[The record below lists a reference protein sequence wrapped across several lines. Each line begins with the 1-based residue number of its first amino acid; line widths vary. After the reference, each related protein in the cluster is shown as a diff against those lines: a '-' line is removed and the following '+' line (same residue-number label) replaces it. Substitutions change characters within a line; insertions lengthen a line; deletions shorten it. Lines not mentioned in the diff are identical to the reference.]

1 MYFLTFTFVSIFAA
15 INGGNFHLIITTM
28 RLAKK
33 VFLLASTLTL
43 VASCGTQSSKNDFSS
58 VRLSGAGASFPAKIY
73 TRWFKDLA
81 NEGGPKVNYQAVGSG
96 SGRKAFIDETVN
108 FGASD
113 DPMKDKDIAKVTRG
127 LVQIPM
133 VGGTI
138 AFGYNYDCDLKLTQE
153 QAVQV
158 AMGMIKDWKELG
170 CPAGKLTWVHRSDGS
185 GTTKAFTN
193 SMEAFSKTW
202 TLGTGKSV
210 KWPAGVGAKGNSGVA
225 GVIQNTPG
233 AIGYVNQSYI
243 KGDVKAAAL
252 QNLSGE
258 FVTPNNES
266 GAIALNGITLDEN
279 LAGKNPNPTAKGA
292 YPIAT
297 LTWILAYETGNGENT
312 EAIQEVFNILLSDEY
327 QNKASSLGFVPL
339 NGDILE
345 KSRDAVGRIGR

>member
-1 MYFLTFTFVSIFAA
+1 MKSIN
-15 INGGNFHLIITTM
+15 I
-28 RLAKK
+28 AKK
-33 VFLLASTLTL
+33 ALVFTSV
-43 VASCGTQSSKNDFSS
+43 VAIAAGTS
-58 VRLSGAGASFPAKIY
+58 VSAKTRLSGAGASFPAKIY
-73 TRWFKDLA
+73 TRWFFDLA
-81 NEGGPKVNYQAVGSG
+81 KSGGPRVNYQAVGSG

-113 DPMKDKDIAKVTRG
+113 DSMKDTDIAKVKRG

-138 AFGYNYDCDLKLTQE
+138 AFGYNYDCDLKLSQE
-153 QAVQV
+153 KAVQV

-170 CPAGKLTWVHRSDGS
+170 CKSGKLTWTHRSDGS

-243 KGDVKAAAL
+243 KGNVKAAAL

-258 FVTPNNES
+258 FLKPSVEA
-266 GAIALNGITLDEN
+266 GAKALNGITLDEN

-292 YPIAT
+292 YPIAS
-297 LTWILAYETGNGENT
+297 LTWILAYEEGNGRNT
-312 EAIQEVFNILLSDEY
+312 KAIKQAFNTLLSDEY
-327 QNKASSLGFVPL
+327 QDKAASLGFVPL
-339 NGDILE
+339 KGEILE
-345 KSRDAVGRIGR
+345 KSRAAVKRIGK

>member
-1 MYFLTFTFVSIFAA
+1 MKALAVALLPLLLTS
-15 INGGNFHLIITTM
+15 
-28 RLAKK
+28 
-33 VFLLASTLTL
+33 
-43 VASCGTQSSKNDFSS
+43 SCANART
-58 VRLSGAGASFPAKIY
+58 RLSGAGASFPSKIY
-73 TRWFKDLA
+73 TRWFADVAKS
-81 NEGGPKVNYQAVGSG
+81 GGARVNYQAVGSG

-138 AFGYNYDCDLKLTQE
+138 AFGYNYDCDLKLSQE
-153 QAVQV
+153 KAVQV

-170 CPAGKLTWVHRSDGS
+170 CKPGKLTWTHRSDGS

-243 KGDVKAAAL
+243 KGNVKAAAL

-258 FVTPNNES
+258 YVKPTVEA
-266 GAIALNGITLDEN
+266 GAKALNGITLDEN

-292 YPIAT
+292 YPIAS
-297 LTWILAYETGNGENT
+297 LTWILAYEEGNGRNT
-312 EAIQEVFNILLSDEY
+312 KAIKQAFNTLLSDEY
-327 QNKASSLGFVPL
+327 QDKAPSLGFVPL
-339 NGDILE
+339 KGDILE
-345 KSRDAVGRIGR
+345 KSRAAVEK

>member
-1 MYFLTFTFVSIFAA
+1 M
-15 INGGNFHLIITTM
+15 
-28 RLAKK
+28 
-33 VFLLASTLTL
+33 AS
-43 VASCGTQSSKNDFSS
+43 K
-58 VRLSGAGASFPAKIY
+58 RLSGAGASFPSKIY
-73 TRWFKDLA
+73 TRWFFDLA
-81 NEGGPKVNYQAVGSG
+81 KSGGPRVNYQAVGSG

-113 DPMKDKDIAKVTRG
+113 DPMKDSDIEKVKRG

-158 AMGMIKDWKELG
+158 AMGMIKNWKELG
-170 CPAGKLTWVHRSDGS
+170 CKSGKLTWTHRSDGS

-202 TLGTGKSV
+202 NLGTGKSV

-243 KGDVKAAAL
+243 KGNVKAAAL

-258 FVTPNNES
+258 FVTPNTES

-297 LTWILAYETGNGENT
+297 LTWILAYETGNGKNT
-312 EAIQEVFNILLSDEY
+312 KAIQDTLYTLLSDEY
-327 QNKASSLGFVPL
+327 QSKAPSLGFVPL
-339 NGDILE
+339 KGEILK
-345 KSRDAVGRIGR
+345 KSIDAVGRIGR